1 MAELIDVLD
10 SKSRAQE
17 RTNFQKTL
25 IFQSQSEILRLVG
38 SLNYRWKSSLTGVAT
53 PARNASIEHYA
64 KPHFLSPRHECFSE
78 FPQESAHIPF
88 FHQMPICCGH
98 SDVLCLH
105 VLALAVNT
113 GNVVCHLFF
122 NNPDE
127 FETVNLDE
135 VEVKSFEWKA
145 A

>member
-1 MAELIDVLD
+1 MINALD

-17 RTNFQKTL
+17 RTSCRKTL
-25 IFQSQSEILRLVG
+25 IYQSQSDVLRLARIL
-38 SLNYRWKSSLTGVAT
+38 SYRWRFSLTDVVT
-53 PARNASIEHYA
+53 PAQNSSCEHYA

-88 FHQMPICCGH
+88 FHQMPISYGH
-98 SDVLCLH
+98 SEVLCLH
-105 VLALAVNT
+105 VLALVVNT

-135 VEVKSFEWKA
+135 VEVKSFERKTA
-145 A
+145 

>member
-1 MAELIDVLD
+1 LADALD
-10 SKSRAQE
+10 SKSRTQE
-17 RTNFQKTL
+17 RTNCRKMLLFQLKNDV
-25 IFQSQSEILRLVG
+25 SRLAKI
-38 SLNYRWKSSLTGVAT
+38 LNYRWKSSLTGVAT
-53 PARNASIEHYA
+53 PVRNGSCEHYA
-64 KPHFLSPRHECFSE
+64 RPHFLSPRHECFSE
-78 FPQESAHIPF
+78 FPQESAHIPL
-88 FHQMPICCGH
+88 FHQMLICCGH

-135 VEVKSFEWKA
+135 VEVK
-145 A
+145 